1 MDASQTPTPDERL
14 STHHGLVSVANQ
26 LPMGENHWPD
36 RIAMPVDIRDALVAD
51 LIDARGELE
60 QLRTQHAGLL
70 AVVQTIHEITADTDP
85 EDYEQWPGGPDEFR
99 SAIWSRCVAALAAAA
114 KGAGE

>member
-14 STHHGLVSVANQ
+14 PRETSERLYA
-26 LPMGENHWPD
+26 
-36 RIAMPVDIRDALVAD
+36 
-51 LIDARGELE
+51 ELQE
-60 QLRTQHAGLL
+60 LRTAHAALL

-114 KGAGE
+114 KGE